1 MYTASLQI
9 QHDCMLGRISREL
22 PDLQIARWS
31 VSARD
36 LYQVR
41 GPHDQ
46 VAALRRSID
55 RMFGILHHTEVARGV
70 LFITQRDCF
79 DPEGHAF
86 FTGTVRT
93 RLWDV
98 PPVTYAAGWEGW
110 RVISRGRSPL
120 RDAVESMRKFGDVK
134 IASVGA
140 ADSVQITSMMLIPA
154 SEILAD
160 LTPRQVSALLLGV
173 DRGYYSIPGETN
185 MATLASEVGLSQS
198 TFGEHLRKAEARVL
212 SNLRPYLRSFD
223 VNQSMDT
230 MPSAQDVGHAERNRF
245 RKRN

>member
-1 MYTASLQI
+1 
-9 QHDCMLGRISREL
+9 
-22 PDLQIARWS
+22 
-31 VSARD
+31 
-36 LYQVR
+36 
-41 GPHDQ
+41 
-46 VAALRRSID
+46 
-55 RMFGILHHTEVARGV
+55 
-70 LFITQRDCF
+70 
-79 DPEGHAF
+79 
-86 FTGTVRT
+86 
-93 RLWDV
+93 
-98 PPVTYAAGWEGW
+98 
-110 RVISRGRSPL
+110 
-120 RDAVESMRKFGDVK
+120 MRKFGDVK